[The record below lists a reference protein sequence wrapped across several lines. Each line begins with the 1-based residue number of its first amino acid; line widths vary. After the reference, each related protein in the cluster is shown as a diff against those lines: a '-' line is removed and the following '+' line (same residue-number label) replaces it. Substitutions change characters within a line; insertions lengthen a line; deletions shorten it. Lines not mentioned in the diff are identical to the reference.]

1 MSTLKQLGLTLIIV
15 LHLYAV
21 GYLLL
26 VSVPMAIGQ
35 GTTQIGIGLAFTTLF
50 FTAIATAIVFS
61 PGREDERI
69 EMREMHTADL
79 MYISTNPS
87 NLPWVKRMAREVLA
101 ERKEEL

>member
-35 GTTQIGIGLAFTTLF
+35 GTTQIGIGLGFTALF
-50 FTAIATAIVFS
+50 FTAIGTAILFS
-61 PGREDERI
+61 SKEEERL